1 MAPKIGPGKSNE
13 TRAFIVGIPRALATE
28 NEELSGVIA
37 LSPFES
43 EDFAFGTSKGAATR
57 PKLGQS
63 LGSYSKPCFITL
75 VMPLGKIKER

>member
-1 MAPKIGPGKSNE
+1 M
-13 TRAFIVGIPRALATE
+13 GIPRALPTE
-28 NEELSGVIA
+28 HEGLSGVIA

-57 PKLGQS
+57 TYLGKI
-63 LGSYSKPCFITL
+63 LGSYSKPCFVTL